1 MNSAPNVTL
10 RSEAEV
16 KFKEY
21 GGEDLEVDAFELQD
35 ILNSVFTKG
44 LISLHLTFV
53 QLNYSYSHFNVGSL
67 FDDIRLHIAW
77 SYTSSAD
84 SPFSFDIILTLSNIF
99 S

>member
-1 MNSAPNVTL
+1 MNSAPSMTL

-44 LISLHLTFV
+44 LISLHL
-53 QLNYSYSHFNVGSL
+53 QLNYSY
-67 FDDIRLHIAW
+67 W

-84 SPFSFDIILTLSNIF
+84 SPFSFDIIITLSNIF